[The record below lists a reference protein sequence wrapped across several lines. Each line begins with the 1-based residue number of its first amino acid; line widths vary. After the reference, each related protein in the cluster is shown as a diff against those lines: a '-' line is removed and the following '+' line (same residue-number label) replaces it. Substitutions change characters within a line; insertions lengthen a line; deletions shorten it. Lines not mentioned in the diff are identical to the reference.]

1 MIDCGKEPGKSV
13 SDKSGSDKFAVP
25 PWSRTSA
32 EWLQID
38 KELEEDHLARIIDR
52 GVAHLDLTPLL
63 QSYSGHGSKPQLP
76 ELMVK
81 IVLFEIQRGR
91 RSPAQWFLDVKENI
105 ALKWLGMG
113 IRIARSVWYH
123 FAFRIHRFLDSW
135 NQQILQL
142 AQELGHTS
150 AKRGSLDGTI
160 VEAHASR
167 HRLLNQ
173 GQMVHRR
180 ELLAA
185 ATQADQQ
192 GATLTEQPGW
202 LAKTPQ
208 TRLRQQSQYERAQRL
223 LAERLAENRQRI
235 PSQRQEEKNIRISVV
250 DPEAALGKD
259 KFKVF
264 RPLYNVQHVRD
275 LDSPYI
281 LAYGVFARSS
291 DSGTLV
297 PMMERT
303 KQMTGHG
310 LEKLLADAGYI
321 SALDLADAKQLG
333 LDLYGPWK
341 ENDYSAKKAPSKL
354 ITKDQFTW
362 DEQAG
367 EYRCPQG
374 QPLTHRGSQNR
385 KCSLGRTQKVFL
397 YEADAATCGKCPL
410 QQNCCPKSKSGRHV
424 NRSEHEPLIEAHR
437 RKIETPEAKALYKL
451 RGQTVETSFA
461 DSKQHRDFR
470 RVAGRGLWNATMHA
484 AVTALV
490 HNLTQLVRSTFATES
505 PLHTT

>member
-13 SDKSGSDKFAVP
+13 SEKFAEP

-32 EWLQID
+32 EWLQTD
-38 KELEEDHLARIIDR
+38 GELEEDHLARIIDR

-63 QSYSGHGSKPQLP
+63 QSYSGRGSKPQRP
-76 ELMVK
+76 DLMVK
-81 IVLFEIQRGR
+81 IALFEFHRGR
-91 RSPAQWFLDVKENI
+91 RSPAQWFLDLKENHV
-105 ALKWLGMG
+105 LKWLGMG
-113 IRIARSVWYH
+113 IRVARSVWYQ
-123 FAFRIHRFLDSW
+123 FAFRIRRFLDAW

-150 AKRGSLDGTI
+150 ASRGALDGTL

-173 GQMVHRR
+173 GQMLSRH
-180 ELLAA
+180 ELLTA

-192 GATLTEQPGW
+192 GTTPAEQPAW

-208 TRLRQQSQYERAQRL
+208 TRLRQQAQYERAQHIL
-223 LAERLAENRQRI
+223 DERLAENRRRL
-235 PSQRQEEKNIRISVV
+235 PSQRQEEKHIRISVV

-259 KFKVF
+259 KLKVF
-264 RPLYNVQHVRD
+264 RPLYNVQYVRD
-275 LDSPYI
+275 LDSNYI

-303 KQMTGHG
+303 KQMTGRW
-310 LEKLLADAGYI
+310 LDKLLADAGYI
-321 SALDLADAKQLG
+321 SILDLADARQMEI
-333 LDLYGPWK
+333 DLYGPWK
-341 ENDYSAKKAPSKL
+341 ENDYSAKKSAKKGPKL
-354 ITKDQFTW
+354 ITKEQFTW

-374 QPLTHRGSQNR
+374 QRLTQRSSQNR
-385 KCSLGRTQKVFL
+385 KCSLGRTHKIFL
-397 YEADAATCGKCPL
+397 YEADAGTCGECPL
-410 QQNCCPKSKSGRHV
+410 KQQCCPKSKSGRHV
-424 NRSEHEPLIEAHR
+424 NRSEHEALIEAHR
-437 RKIETPEAKALYKL
+437 RKMETPEAKELYKL

-461 DSKQHRDFR
+461 DSKQHRNFR
-470 RVAGRGLWNATMHA
+470 RVNGRGLWSATMHA
-484 AVTALV
+484 AVTVLV
-490 HNLTQLVRSTFATES
+490 HNLKQLVGSAFAAAS
-505 PLHTT
+505 PPRTS